1 MPTDGSLWITLS
13 TSYREYGNIG
23 MESLQCLTG
32 LYRKHLKYSLALAGV
47 NAPPASYNAPA
58 GPAVAN
64 GPSGGQYRATSSGLL
79 TATRTCCP
87 AAEPAQSPLK
97 PPSEHD
103 SPEENIDQDI
113 GDYNDEEKKSKTSTI
128 TAIKIQVMKRRKKV
142 TRKAMEKKWKRK
154 GWRKIKQRS
163 QKKVKKRLKK
173 KVNPLSP
180 DNPSLC
186 PIP

>member
-1 MPTDGSLWITLS
+1 MKPTDGSLWITLS

-32 LYRKHLKYSLALAGV
+32 LYRKHLKYSLAPAGV
-47 NAPPASYNAPA
+47 NAPPESFNAPA
-58 GPAVAN
+58 GPAVAR
-64 GPSGGQYRATSSGLL
+64 GPSGGQYRATSSGLP

-113 GDYNDEEKKSKTSTI
+113 GDHNDDEKKIEDVDNNSNQDPGDEEKEEGDEEGYGEE
-128 TAIKIQVMKRRKKV
+128 V
-142 TRKAMEKKWKRK
+142 EE
-154 GWRKIKQRS
+154 
-163 QKKVKKRLKK
+163 
-173 KVNPLSP
+173 
-180 DNPSLC
+180 
-186 PIP
+186 